1 MRAVPLA
8 RFHWARAEGRRTAL
22 VRFAIGA
29 AVVALAASSV
39 LLALGR
45 RDVRRSFIPARASGI
60 VLLDVSSS
68 IDPTTFRQIADTLAK
83 LASTRDHFGLILYSD
98 VAYQAFPPGT
108 RANELT
114 PLLRYFTPL
123 KDAKPIPGYPSY
135 TVADRPFPSNPWT
148 DAFTGGTRIST
159 GLLLA
164 RQVIRA
170 QHVVRPYV
178 VLISDLADDYRDI
191 PVLESL
197 LGGYVRDR
205 IPLRVVGLSPSPGD
219 LAVFQHALGH
229 GLGSV
234 EQAPEPPL
242 ARPPRIRA
250 LATGAPLG
258 LIVAAGLLLVA
269 LALHEAWSARLPLPA
284 AEATSG

>member
-1 MRAVPLA
+1 MPLA
-8 RFHWARAEGRRTAL
+8 RFGWARAEGRRTAL
-22 VRFAIGA
+22 VRAAIAA
-29 AVVALAASSV
+29 AVLGLAAAAV

-45 RDVRRSFIPARASGI
+45 REVQRSFIPPRASGI

-68 IDPTTFRQIADTLAK
+68 IDPTTFRQIEQTLAK
-83 LASTRDHFGLILYSD
+83 LASTRDRFGLIFYSD
-98 VAYQAFPPGT
+98 VAYQALPPGT
-108 RANELT
+108 RALELK

-123 KDAKPIPGYPSY
+123 KDAKPVPGYPSY
-135 TVADRPFPSNPWT
+135 TVADRPFPANPWT
-148 DAFTGGTRIST
+148 DAFTGGTQISS

-164 RQVIRA
+164 REVIRA

-205 IPLRVVGLSPSPGD
+205 IPLRVVALSPSPGD

-229 GLGSV
+229 GLGRID
-234 EQAPEPPL
+234 QAPEPPVTQV
-242 ARPPRIRA
+242 PRVEA
-250 LATGAPLG
+250 LASGVPLA
-258 LIVAAGLLLVA
+258 LMVVAGLLLVA
-269 LALHEAWSARLPLPA
+269 LALHETWSARLPLPA
-284 AEATSG
+284 LEPGPR